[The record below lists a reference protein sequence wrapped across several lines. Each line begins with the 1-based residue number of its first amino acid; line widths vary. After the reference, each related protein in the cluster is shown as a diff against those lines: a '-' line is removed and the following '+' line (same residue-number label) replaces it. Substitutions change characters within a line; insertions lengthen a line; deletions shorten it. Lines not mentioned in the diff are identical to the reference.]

1 MNTLFN
7 WLLSVQWWHVTLICI
22 DFFPGS
28 VDGDVSLS
36 AYQGECEPEWETYNA
51 GCNPVTLSEN

>member
-1 MNTLFN
+1 M
-7 WLLSVQWWHVTLICI
+7 QWWHVTLICI